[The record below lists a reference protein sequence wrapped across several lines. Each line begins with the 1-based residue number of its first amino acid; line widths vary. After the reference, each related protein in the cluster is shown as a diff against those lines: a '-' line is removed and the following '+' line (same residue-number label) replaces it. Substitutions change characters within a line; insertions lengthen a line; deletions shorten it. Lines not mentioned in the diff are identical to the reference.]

1 MDMVKAF
8 RAVGTFR
15 SGVKNQPFTMD
26 IVADDKDGAME
37 YIYSNFGSRHGVKRR
52 FVVVTSMSEID
63 PAESTDPRVISAFR
77 K

>member
-1 MDMVKAF
+1 MLKAF

-26 IVADDKDGAME
+26 VVAEDEDGAME

-52 FVVVTSMSEID
+52 FVIVSSMNAINPS
-63 PAESTDPRVISAFR
+63 ESTDPRVISAFR
-77 K
+77 E

>member
-1 MDMVKAF
+1 MQKAF

-26 IVADDKDGAME
+26 VVAEDEDGAME

-52 FVVVTSMSEID
+52 FVIVSSMNEIN
-63 PAESTDPRVISAFR
+63 PSESTDPRVISAFR
-77 K
+77 E

>member
-1 MDMVKAF
+1 MQKAF

-26 IVADDKDGAME
+26 VVAEDEDGAME

-52 FVVVTSMSEID
+52 FVIVSSINEIN
-63 PAESTDPRVISAFR
+63 PSESTDPRVISAFR
-77 K
+77 E

>member
-1 MDMVKAF
+1 MQKAF

-26 IVADDKDGAME
+26 GVAEDEDGAME

-52 FVVVTSMSEID
+52 FVIVSSMNEIN
-63 PAESTDPRVISAFR
+63 PSESTDPRVISAFR
-77 K
+77 E

>member
-1 MDMVKAF
+1 MQKAF

-26 IVADDKDGAME
+26 VVAEDEDGAME

-52 FVVVTSMSEID
+52 FVIVSSMDEIN
-63 PAESTDPRVISAFR
+63 PSESTDPRVISAFR
-77 K
+77 E

>member
-52 FVVVTSMSEID
+52 FVVVSSMSEID

>member
-1 MDMVKAF
+1 MVKAF

-52 FVVVTSMSEID
+52 FVVVSSMSEID
-63 PAESTDPRVISAFR
+63 PSESTDPRVISAFR

>member
-1 MDMVKAF
+1 MQKAF

-26 IVADDKDGAME
+26 VGAEDEDGAME

-52 FVVVTSMSEID
+52 FVIVSSMNEIN
-63 PAESTDPRVISAFR
+63 PSESTDPRVISAFR
-77 K
+77 E

>member
-1 MDMVKAF
+1 MQKAF

-26 IVADDKDGAME
+26 VVAEDEDGAME

-52 FVVVTSMSEID
+52 FVIGSSMNEIN
-63 PAESTDPRVISAFR
+63 PSESTDPRVISAFR
-77 K
+77 E

>member
-1 MDMVKAF
+1 MVMVKAF

-26 IVADDKDGAME
+26 VVAEDEDGAME

-52 FVVVTSMSEID
+52 FVIVSSMNEIN
-63 PAESTDPRVISAFR
+63 PSESTDPRVISAFR
-77 K
+77 E

>member
-1 MDMVKAF
+1 MVKAF
-8 RAVGTFR
+8 RVVGTFR
-15 SGVKNQPFTMD
+15 SGVNNQPFTMD
-26 IVADDKDGAME
+26 VVADDKDGAME

-52 FVVVTSMSEID
+52 FVVVSSMSEID